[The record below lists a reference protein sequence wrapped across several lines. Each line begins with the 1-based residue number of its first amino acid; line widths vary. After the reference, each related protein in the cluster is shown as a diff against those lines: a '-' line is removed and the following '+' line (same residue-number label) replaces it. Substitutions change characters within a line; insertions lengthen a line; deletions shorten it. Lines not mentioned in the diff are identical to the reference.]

1 MAASLGS
8 TSDPK
13 ELIPGDAGKLGSL
26 QTSLNKWSTTF
37 DGIGDG
43 LRDLRVKDWVGQAS
57 DAFWPT
63 LGKEKTNWY
72 FASDTM
78 SDAAKAVH
86 SYTSTLTWAQGQA
99 GTAIDKWTAGD
110 HETAEHLLSTARK
123 QLKEQAEKLT
133 KKLNDLAGSA
143 SDSPDWLVA
152 VRSGVDAKKWA
163 EEHGVGK
170 SAISPTAWAKET
182 KRWKADEASHW
193 RRREKEWGKDADGNW
208 YLRNKPGT
216 ADDGDPATPGPK
228 ADWNIKLA
236 EWSGNASAWSDGVS
250 GEKKAGDFTGKYA
263 ANVSALGV
271 DGSVG
276 ASIANGQLQAGVSG
290 TAYLAQASAN
300 GSVEYGVAAIQGEA
314 KAFAGADASAKVG
327 VGKDGLHAGAEAF
340 AGAKATG
347 SLSADVAGLGAGAT
361 GEAWAGV
368 GAEANA
374 DLGMKDGK
382 FTIGGEFGAGLGV
395 GGKVGVNITVDPGKM
410 VDSIGSAADDAWD
423 HTVGGWF

>member
-26 QTSLNKWSTTF
+26 ETSLNKWSTTF

-43 LRDLRVKDWVGQAS
+43 LRDVRVKDWVGQAS
-57 DAFWPT
+57 NAFWPT

-78 SDAAKAVH
+78 SGAAKAIH

-110 HETAEHLLSTARK
+110 HETAEHLLNAARK
-123 QLKEQAEKLT
+123 QLKEQAETLT

-182 KRWKADEASHW
+182 KKWKTDEASHW
-193 RRREKEWGKDADGNW
+193 RRREKEWGRGRRRQ
-208 YLRNKPGT
+208 LL
-216 ADDGDPATPGPK
+216 PA
-228 ADWNIKLA
+228 
-236 EWSGNASAWSDGVS
+236 E
-250 GEKKAGDFTGKYA
+250 
-263 ANVSALGV
+263 
-271 DGSVG
+271 
-276 ASIANGQLQAGVSG
+276 QARHGRG
-290 TAYLAQASAN
+290 RR
-300 GSVEYGVAAIQGEA
+300 
-314 KAFAGADASAKVG
+314 
-327 VGKDGLHAGAEAF
+327 
-340 AGAKATG
+340 
-347 SLSADVAGLGAGAT
+347 
-361 GEAWAGV
+361 
-368 GAEANA
+368 
-374 DLGMKDGK
+374 
-382 FTIGGEFGAGLGV
+382 
-395 GGKVGVNITVDPGKM
+395 P
-410 VDSIGSAADDAWD
+410 D
-423 HTVGGWF
+423 HTRAEGRLEHQTRRVVG